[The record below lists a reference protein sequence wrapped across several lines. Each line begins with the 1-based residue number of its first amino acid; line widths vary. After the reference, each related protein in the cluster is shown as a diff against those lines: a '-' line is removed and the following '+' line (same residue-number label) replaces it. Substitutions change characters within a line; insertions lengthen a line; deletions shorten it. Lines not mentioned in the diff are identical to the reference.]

1 MSMMVR
7 SMGTRPED
15 LPPVERMYESEAR
28 TWDMEMPTPPAA
40 REISAHWRR
49 ESKIPSMLS
58 SLHVSKKHE
67 ASCCRGQPALNIVGV
82 ACVKRPRDISS
93 YAWYMQG
100 KVHAR

>member
-1 MSMMVR
+1 
-7 SMGTRPED
+7 
-15 LPPVERMYESEAR
+15 
-28 TWDMEMPTPPAA
+28 MPTPPAA

-82 ACVKRPRDISS
+82 ACVKRPRARAALVSEQVG
-93 YAWYMQG
+93 ALQRAQTEVV
-100 KVHAR
+100 KVEIALVPQ